1 MNSWEGKYILNPV
14 EMNRRVKWHVIVHV
28 NLPMVR
34 IDTSL
39 GSDDSKLIQSHH
51 LPHREPAAALETA
64 H

>member
-14 EMNRRVKWHVIVHV
+14 EMNSRVEWHVIVHV

-34 IDTSL
+34 IYTSL
-39 GSDDSKLIQSHH
+39 GSDDSRLIQSHH
-51 LPHREPAAALETA
+51 LPHLEPAVVLGTA